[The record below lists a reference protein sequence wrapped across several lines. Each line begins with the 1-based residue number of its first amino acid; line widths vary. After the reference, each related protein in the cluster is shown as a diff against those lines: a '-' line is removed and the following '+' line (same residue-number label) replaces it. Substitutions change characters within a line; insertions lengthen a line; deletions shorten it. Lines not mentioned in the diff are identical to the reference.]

1 MVSSFFL
8 QIGKYFKTCF
18 IMEYLE
24 IVSFILFLISSGSMH
39 IHIEKNA
46 DGMIANTD
54 YGKIIFGVFYLITIA
69 FLSIITSDILSQKWY
84 FNILIAFFTDLLLA
98 RIIAEI
104 YTPIFGYKSKP
115 SPNLI
120 FGKHVR
126 HNINILDSLITF
138 GLGFIL
144 FFISRILIK

>member
-39 IHIEKNA
+39 IHREKNA
-46 DGMIANTD
+46 DAMIESTV
-54 YGKIIFGVFYLITIA
+54 YGVIIFGIFYLITIA

-115 SPNLI
+115 FPNLI
-120 FGKHVR
+120 LGKHVR

-144 FFISRILIK
+144 YLISKI